1 MPDIVKNHFIKIF
14 GPNADSDYQLLLEQ
28 YSESHRFYHTL
39 HHIEDCLKKYEEV
52 EDKLQ
57 NKETVLT
64 ALLFHDIIYN
74 PRQKENEEKSA
85 EYAEEILLNFNF
97 EDQFISR
104 VKDLILLTRHPSK
117 PQSLDDKYLID
128 IDLSILGAERDI
140 YEVYEENI
148 RKEYSHVPKLLY
160 KIGRSKLLKSFLKEE
175 KIFQTDTFH
184 DPLDSQARANLEWA
198 LHNL

>member
-1 MPDIVKNHFIKIF
+1 MPDIIKSQLLKIF
-14 GPNADSDYQLLLEQ
+14 GPEADSDYQDFINR

-39 HHIEDCLKKYEEV
+39 QHIEDCLKKFEQIEE
-52 EDKLQ
+52 KLTDR
-57 NKETVLT
+57 EAVLT

-74 PRQKENEEKSA
+74 PRQKDNEEKSA
-85 EYAEEILLNFNF
+85 DYAEKLLIKNDFQ
-97 EDQFISR
+97 EQFISK
-104 VKDLILLTRHPSK
+104 VKELILLTRHPSK
-117 PQSLDDKYLID
+117 PQTVDEKFLID

-140 YEVYEENI
+140 YEVYEKNI

-175 KIFQTDTFH
+175 KIFQTDAFH